1 MSLRAKRSN
10 LFEIIVASRD
20 CRVGLRP
27 PRNDFGD
34 GRSPLPKSFSTLDD
48 EVGSAPTKYMLREN
62 PVNVAAVVTVSHV
75 VPRPLLP

>member
-1 MSLRAKRSN
+1 MTSL
-10 LFEIIVASRD
+10 LLI
-20 CRVGLRP
+20 LPRP

-34 GRSPLPKSFSTLDD
+34 DGVAPKSFSTLDD
-48 EVGSAPTKYMLREN
+48 EVGSAATKYMLREN